1 MSYLIFLLVI
11 VKLSLTIV
19 WFRVMQGEQYQQH
32 RVMKMSYEMSAGQ
45 NTEQVDLATLH
56 DKTRHLDDKIKY
68 LQNKMA

>member
-1 MSYLIFLLVI
+1 
-11 VKLSLTIV
+11 
-19 WFRVMQGEQYQQH
+19 MQGEQYQQH